1 MATILTNDMGSVF
14 LQPAGPNGTQFWLGC
29 HDLGDVSES
38 LGDVTRDFCPDPSA
52 RGKWKVMS
60 RARGAAGEITV
71 DITFPVGKTADYLE
85 EIIDR
90 NCPVALYAN
99 WSECGSRNWPQY
111 YLRGFVLEDAI
122 MTSRGFSNVAVAGS
136 DGGAPTRSTRTFSFS
151 CEKMVEYYSLVATE
165 RTHAGAAIVKAIK
178 SCSVDNCMG
187 ACGTPTYVG
196 QTLYC
201 TIAAL
206 AGAEAAVYV
215 SNDYGVTW
223 ALVPG
228 GAAIL
233 PWAVAENAAGLACF
247 PISPTVTRVLVARTT
262 TRAGTPAQVA
272 YSDDGGTTFSAS
284 VNVGATN
291 TEFFGDYQQCL
302 FALNREHI
310 WGCTDTGGGAAGNV
324 YFSGDGGATWAL
336 QFSTAVDNL
345 DVLHFADENTG
356 AVFSASGDCWT
367 TVDGGA
373 HWTQQTATSLPAT
386 PVAGCLCLDSTR
398 LWASMAA
405 GTLWYSQNGGATFTQ
420 RTLPLPTG
428 ATAITALGAM
438 DNIDDYVFAVVGT
451 VTVGGNPYG
460 AIWRT
465 WDGGMNW
472 TSVITPATYAQGMIA
487 VDMVSVNNIFAGG
500 GVTATDAVILQA
512 AMS

>member
-38 LGDVTRDFCPDPSA
+38 LGDVTRDFCPDPTA

-60 RARGAAGEITV
+60 RARGASGEITV
-71 DITFPVGKTADYLE
+71 DVTFPVGKTADYLE

-90 NCPVALYAN
+90 NCPVGLYVN
-99 WSECGSRNWPQY
+99 WNECGARNWPQY
-111 YLRGFVLEDAI
+111 YDRGFVLEDAI
-122 MTSRGFSNVAVAGS
+122 MTARGFSNVAMAGS

-151 CEKMVEYYSLVATE
+151 CEKMVEYYNLVATD
-165 RTHAGAAIVKAIK
+165 RACAGAAIVKAIK
-178 SCSVDNCMG
+178 AASMDNCMG
-187 ACGTPTYVG
+187 ACGTPSYVG
-196 QTLYC
+196 QVLYAI
-201 TIAAL
+201 IAAV
-206 AGAEAAVYV
+206 AGAEAQIYRSA
-215 SNDYGVTW
+215 DYGVTW
-223 ALVPG
+223 ATA
-228 GAAIL
+228 GAADNM
-233 PWAVAENAAGLACF
+233 PFANAENVAGLAVF
-247 PISPTVTRVLVARTT
+247 PVSPTVTRVLVARTST
-262 TRAGTPAQVA
+262 TAGTPAQVA
-272 YSDDGGTTFSAS
+272 YSDDNGVTFSAAI
-284 VNVGATN
+284 NVGATN